1 MNSGPV
7 KCSCSWLA
15 WTVGVLGSFLVVGVL
30 AWLLVVYSRP
40 AAPGEDRVALR
51 LKNLRELRAAE
62 VETVSHYGWVDPAKG
77 IVRLPVAR
85 AMELSV
91 KEMADPAAARAERI
105 ARIEKATEKAPEPK
119 SAFE

>member
-15 WTVGVLGSFLVVGVL
+15 WSVGVLGSFLVIGGL
-30 AWLLVVYSRP
+30 AWLLVIYSRP

-51 LKNLRELRAAE
+51 RKNLRELRAIEAE
-62 VETVSHYGWVDPAKG
+62 VISHYGWVDPAKG
-77 IVRLPVAR
+77 IVRLPVSR
-85 AMELSV
+85 AIELSV
-91 KEMADPAAARAERI
+91 QEMADPAAARASRI
-105 ARIEKATEKAPEPK
+105 ARVEKATEKPPEVK